1 MNIKKPTLARS
12 DFLRLLSK
20 ILEDRKRDQFF
31 LINLFTIYSDT
42 IDLFLHVEILIQRL
56 QQGSEI
62 FSKFEDDGFRKG
74 TEINNVLESL
84 INLPEL
90 PNWLMIHKNGI
101 RSKLIICF
109 QESLKNFLDT
119 ISSSFLD
126 SSSIKEIQYKNF
138 LLQFQKEVIAQPN
151 EYYQDNLPS
160 KHQKLHQEIYDS
172 INQQVSI
179 AGIIFVV
186 ALKVQIDHQG
196 RITSPD
202 HQSFKLQ
209 QLEDG
214 LNALRF
220 VNGIINCYYQPFT
233 GLSNIIEY
241 FAILTIQDF
250 EKNFNEKVVVEEAKQ
265 GLRRAYSSNHSEVI
279 ITVENLNP
287 KFRKIRN
294 LDDNYQFFLTNYS
307 HLENEKVCNW
317 FFGFLF
323 EFEKFSVLDTTLFIG
338 IQEKKLYDQ
347 IYIENF
353 NIPNATTTLY
363 SVRELGRYEKIW
375 RSDHLSAYAK
385 TYLENIKIIYKG
397 LAATN
402 IRGVSSSYQSTLN
415 QIELFMLTLRESP
428 FLAFEDAITTRRGKK
443 WKNDSVQE
451 HATRSLL
458 QFVQLF
464 DSHDLIIKMI
474 DKIELTHCSV
484 LAQHFLKAYAENTI
498 EIRKALGA
506 DIKDKN
512 ERHKIQL
519 LLSRLR
525 YHREIFLKT
534 AINKKEN
541 DVIHLNK
548 LIDIPRHMNRAS
560 KIQLYLDQAMK
571 TDVAIIRCIFTC
583 DINERSVGQP
593 DLSKILSKMLHAGK
607 RRAPLSQ
614 ITAYLG
620 SWSGV
625 MHRDSAYDH
634 FSADI
639 TFIFKKQA
647 MLTHRDLFKEIK
659 NAWQVAAEKIFEG
672 MDSSASLIP
681 HVKEEIVLPSLDQFK
696 SKLVLIETINSH
708 LRKDFIKAI
717 VPLVVYKDLLNDD
730 FYRSTS
736 KWLIRGV
743 GPKPKRKKPKK
754 PSNNLPGKTAQ
765 LTEDSLTMNSSANPC

>member
-1 MNIKKPTLARS
+1 MNVKKATLTRS

-20 ILEDRKRDQFF
+20 ILEDRRRNQF
-31 LINLFTIYSDT
+31 LSINFTNIYPDM
-42 IDLFLHVEILIQRL
+42 IDLFLQMEILIQRL
-56 QQGSEI
+56 QQGSAI

-84 INLPEL
+84 INLPKL
-90 PNWLMIHKNGI
+90 PNWKMICKNGI
-101 RSKLIICF
+101 RSNLILRF
-109 QESLKNFLDT
+109 HESLENFFNT
-119 ISSSFLD
+119 IPSNSLASSS
-126 SSSIKEIQYKNF
+126 KEIQYKKF
-138 LLQFQKEVIAQPN
+138 LLQLQEEVIAQPK
-151 EYYQDNLPS
+151 EYYQDNLS
-160 KHQKLHQEIYDS
+160 SEHQKLHQEIYDS

-179 AGIIFVV
+179 AGLIFVV
-186 ALKVQIDHQG
+186 ALKIKIDYEA

-202 HQSFKLQ
+202 YQSFKLQ

-214 LNALRF
+214 LNALHF
-220 VNGIINCYYQPFT
+220 VNGIISCYYKPFM
-233 GLSNIIEY
+233 GLNNSIEY
-241 FAILTIQDF
+241 FAILTIQDV
-250 EKNFNEKVVVEEAKQ
+250 EKKFNEKVVVEEAKQ

-287 KFRKIRN
+287 KFREIRN
-294 LDDNYQFFLTNYS
+294 LDYNYQFFLSNYS
-307 HLENEKVCNW
+307 HLENEKVCDW

-323 EFEKFSVLDTTLFIG
+323 EFEKFSVLETTSFLG
-338 IQEKKLYDQ
+338 IQERKLYDQ

-353 NIPNATTTLY
+353 NLPKATITLY

-375 RSDHLSAYAK
+375 RSEHLSAYAK

-402 IRGVSSSYQSTLN
+402 LRVASYQSTLN
-415 QIELFMLTLRESP
+415 QIELFMLTIKESP
-428 FLAFEDAITTRRGKK
+428 ILAFEDAITTRRGKK

-474 DKIELTHCSV
+474 DKIERTHCSC

-498 EIRKALGA
+498 EIRKVLGA
-506 DIKDKN
+506 DIQDKN
-512 ERHKIQL
+512 ERYKIHL

-525 YHREIFLKT
+525 YHREIFLTT

-541 DVIHLNK
+541 DATALNR

-571 TDVAIIRCIFTC
+571 TDVVIIRCIFTC
-583 DINERSVGQP
+583 DINKRSVEQS

-620 SWSGV
+620 FWSGV
-625 MHRDSAYDH
+625 IDQDDTYGH

-639 TFIFKKQA
+639 SFIFKKQA
-647 MLTHRDLFKEIK
+647 MLTHRDLFEEIK
-659 NAWQVAAEKIFEG
+659 NAWQVAAEKFFEG
-672 MDSSASLIP
+672 MDSSLSLIP

-696 SKLVLIETINSH
+696 SKLVLIETINSP
-708 LRKDFIKAI
+708 LKKDFIKAI

-743 GPKPKRKKPKK
+743 GPKPKRKKVKQSSNALPDKIAQLIEDST
-754 PSNNLPGKTAQ
+754 PVNNL
-765 LTEDSLTMNSSANPC
+765 ANPC